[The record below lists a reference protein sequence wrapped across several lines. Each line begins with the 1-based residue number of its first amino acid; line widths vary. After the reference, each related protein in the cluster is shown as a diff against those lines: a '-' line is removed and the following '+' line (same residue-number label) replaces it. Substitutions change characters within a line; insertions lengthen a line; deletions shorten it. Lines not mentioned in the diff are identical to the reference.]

1 MSISNILDKVYPVG
15 SLYITTS
22 KTNPLETLITNSKWE
37 LIKEGNTIFTGSDS
51 KLGTYVEAGL
61 PNITGSFLGNKYA
74 NLDDTLDVTGC
85 FYQEGS
91 SNRGASGGDARK
103 LVHLDASRSNAIY
116 GKSTTVQPPALY
128 VKIFKRIS

>member
-61 PNITGSFLGNKYA
+61 PNITGKFGNIRDA
-74 NLDDTLDVTGC
+74 ASSSGC
-85 FYQEGS
+85 FYFESGNGIGDNRRGGS
-91 SNRGASGGDARK
+91 VVAF
-103 LVHLDASRSNAIY
+103 DASRSNAIY

>member
-22 KTNPLETLITNSKWE
+22 KTNPLEALITNSKWE

-61 PNITGSFLGNKYA
+61 PNITGEVIMGTA
-74 NLDDTLDVTGC
+74 NQTQSNGVFTVTSS
-85 FYQEGS
+85 GS
-91 SNRGASGGDARK
+91 KSDPTGSGRLSGK
-103 LVHLDASRSNAIY
+103 LNFNASRSNAIY